1 MKSKQLALNMIS
13 QFSAFAVAMAIN
25 FFLVPV
31 IIERIGK
38 DIYGFY
44 SLSDSFLEPPLL
56 QR

>member
-44 SLSDSFLEPPLL
+44 SLSDSF
-56 QR
+56 